1 MVFQI
6 SIVQTLFITQ
16 LEKKINQLPRL
27 KDPLMRFQINIIQT
41 LFITQLE
48 KRLNK
53 DKTIAKVRESTNDI
67 LSKYSPNSFYYSIEN
82 HEQRRFQSYDLS
94 LMTYFK
100 LLTLSY

>member
-16 LEKKINQLPRL
+16 LEKKIKQLPRL

-48 KRLNK
+48 
-53 DKTIAKVRESTNDI
+53 
-67 LSKYSPNSFYYSIEN
+67 
-82 HEQRRFQSYDLS
+82 
-94 LMTYFK
+94 
-100 LLTLSY
+100 